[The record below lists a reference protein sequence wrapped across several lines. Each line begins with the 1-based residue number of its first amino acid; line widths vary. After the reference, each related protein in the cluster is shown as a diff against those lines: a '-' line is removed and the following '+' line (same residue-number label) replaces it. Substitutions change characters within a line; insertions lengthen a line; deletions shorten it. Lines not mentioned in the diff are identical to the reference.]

1 MLSSEKSESACDTRK
16 EFLVYLPSC
25 AESCLQNGF
34 SMEKSK
40 MISGGE
46 TLRFVRKD
54 VFSGKGHV
62 YRSTDLFRG
71 LEAWREVY

>member
-1 MLSSEKSESACDTRK
+1 
-16 EFLVYLPSC
+16 
-25 AESCLQNGF
+25 
-34 SMEKSK
+34 

-71 LEAWREVY
+71 LEAWRDVY